1 MGSPFSRGGIRFD
14 VESSFDS
21 ITIKTTGFFSLTG
34 GATYHISTPEESLEG
49 GEPKLELEG

>member
-49 GEPKLELEG
+49 GEPKPELEG